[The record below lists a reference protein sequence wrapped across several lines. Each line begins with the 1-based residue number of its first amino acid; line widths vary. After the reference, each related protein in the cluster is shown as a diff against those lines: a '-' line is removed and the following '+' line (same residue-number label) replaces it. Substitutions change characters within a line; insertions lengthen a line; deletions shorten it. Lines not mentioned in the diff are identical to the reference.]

1 MIANNMEASSD
12 SNTGQTP
19 SSASRSSASK
29 TASKR
34 SGRRTAKKGLAPRTG
49 APDLVQISG
58 GAITELDEEASAA
71 QELIDLEIRRSMR
84 EARRRQSLLEQQA
97 QQAPTAA
104 ADALSETADPSAVGP
119 TSSLESRADASD
131 HEENREDQ
139 GDTHEAADPG
149 QNPSPE
155 TALTA
160 QTINQHLGL
169 MTQQLT
175 AAHRVIGR
183 VSSERDAL
191 RQQVADLQGI
201 PVDEVII
208 ASLAT
213 SGELDKDRR
222 APASGEGEG
231 EQKPSRLSKLNYF
244 GGEDIALQ
252 RRRRQTFVL
261 GLIAVLIVGG
271 LYARQIGWSMP
282 EDVSRESLAA
292 LPVLGNFMYV
302 FLAGWMLFRV
312 VKVSSRGVRWIFP
325 SENQRRRRR

>member
-1 MIANNMEASSD
+1 MIANSMETSSD
-12 SNTGQTP
+12 AKADQAPASTSRST
-19 SSASRSSASK
+19 ASRTS
-29 TASKR
+29 SKR
-34 SGRRTAKKGLAPRTG
+34 SGRRTSKKGLAPRAG
-49 APDLVQISG
+49 APDLIQISG

-84 EARRRQSLLEQQA
+84 EARRRQNLQA
-97 QQAPTAA
+97 QQALESPPTPSSEHPETAA
-104 ADALSETADPSAVGP
+104 APSLVGS
-119 TSSLESRADASD
+119 TSSLASHTDAVD
-131 HEENREDQ
+131 DEENHDDSVAVLEAVEPDQ
-139 GDTHEAADPG
+139 PA
-149 QNPSPE
+149 SPE
-155 TALTA
+155 TA
-160 QTINQHLGL
+160 INQHLGL

-183 VSSERDAL
+183 VSAERDAL

-222 APASGEGEG
+222 APASGEDES
-231 EQKPSRLSKLNYF
+231 EPKPSRLSKLNYF
-244 GGEDIALQ
+244 GGEDIALM

-261 GLIAVLIVGG
+261 GVIAILIVAG

-282 EDVSRESLAA
+282 EDVSRDSLAA

-312 VKVSSRGVRWIFP
+312 VKVSSRGVRWVFP